1 MKRTASLIVVLLI
14 LLSSGLAL
22 ADETETSLY
31 LPIVLK
37 AHDNIECLPARLV
50 SPLDGSALETLVPTF
65 QWDRGDNPLATRLT
79 VQVSLDPTFA
89 GASHSTVTT
98 SANWVDQF
106 RFPRNLN
113 ESSTYYWRASVMCDT
128 VGPIHS
134 SVWSFTTPGDV
145 PQLPA
150 PILVSPVDESI
161 VSGSCATL
169 EWEPVSGALEY
180 LVKVQRAGT
189 TSYNFAFVPA
199 SQLNFTYSYIV
210 PEYDRYEWWVS
221 ALNSGAVGDE
231 SEHWQFNT
239 P

>member
-1 MKRTASLIVVLLI
+1 MKRVASLIAVLLI

-22 ADETETSLY
+22 ADENEINLY
-31 LPIVLK
+31 LPIVLRPPV
-37 AHDNIECLPARLV
+37 NIDCLPALLL
-50 SPLDGSALETLVPTF
+50 SPSDGSALDTLVPIF
-65 QWDRGDNPLATRLT
+65 QWDRGNNPQATRLT

-98 SANWVDQF
+98 SAYWVDEF
-106 RFPRNLN
+106 RFPRNFN
-113 ESSTYYWRASVMCDT
+113 ENSTYYWRASVMCET
-128 VGPIHS
+128 VGPVHS
-134 SVWSFTTPGDV
+134 SVWSFTTPGGV
-145 PQLPA
+145 SRLPA
-150 PILVSPVDESI
+150 PILASPPDESM
-161 VSGSCATL
+161 VSGSSAVL

-199 SQLNFTYSYIV
+199 SQLNFTYSYII